1 MASEDRMIVPY
12 VCECCGAPLNSK
24 KRVCEFCKIEWDM
37 VKRYEGPN
45 IPDIKYEIQFGQAL
59 GTACSYPVIH
69 LTTEYSSEQE
79 HAQDCLWPEP
89 TPFAEVWR

>member
-59 GTACSYPVIH
+59 GTACSYP
-69 LTTEYSSEQE
+69 TFSTMNYGSEQQLD
-79 HAQDCLWPEP
+79 AMQDKLG
-89 TPFAEVWR
+89 WR